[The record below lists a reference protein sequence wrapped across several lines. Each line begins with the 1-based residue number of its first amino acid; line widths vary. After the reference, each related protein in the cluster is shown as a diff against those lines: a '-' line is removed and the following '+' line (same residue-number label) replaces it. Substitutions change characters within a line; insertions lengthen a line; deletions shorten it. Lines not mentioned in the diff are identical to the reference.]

1 MPKFAANVTT
11 MFTELAFAQRFE
23 AAKEAGFCA
32 VECQYPYAHTVAEV
46 RRWLDA
52 LGLELILINTLPGD
66 DDSGDSG
73 LAALPG
79 READFRRLFEL
90 ALDYATGLDVGM
102 IHLLAGVCP
111 NESARPAYEQTFV
124 KNVRWAG
131 DLARAHG
138 VNVLL
143 EPLNQRDVPGYL
155 HSQTSQT
162 RDLIETIDRDNV
174 YLQFDFYHL
183 QIMEGNLSEALRCHF
198 DVLGHVQFSSVPGR
212 YEPQYGEL
220 NMTYF
225 FNLLDTLGYV
235 GWVGCEYGAKTT
247 TVEGLT
253 WGVPFGLGGS
263 KT

>member
-1 MPKFAANVTT
+1 MFEVFGPSLHFCNQLNSKLRWVVQFLLVIFLGRYRKFP
-11 MFTELAFAQRFE
+11 
-23 AAKEAGFCA
+23 
-32 VECQYPYAHTVAEV
+32 VERV
-46 RRWLDA
+46 
-52 LGLELILINTLPGD
+52 
-66 DDSGDSG
+66 
-73 LAALPG
+73 
-79 READFRRLFEL
+79 
-90 ALDYATGLDVGM
+90 
-102 IHLLAGVCP
+102 
-111 NESARPAYEQTFV
+111 
-124 KNVRWAG
+124 VRWAG

-225 FNLLDTLGYV
+225 FDLLDTLGYV
-235 GWVGCEYGAKTT
+235 GGRTFRFQLRK
-247 TVEGLT
+247 
-253 WGVPFGLGGS
+253 FDR
-263 KT
+263 